1 MISVN
6 GGGIMNTQPNGK
18 YTEAGTDIEE
28 VKKRNAE
35 SGLTY
40 NEVKEML
47 ARSIMKDA
55 AERTNI
61 HSNSKTF

>member
-1 MISVN
+1 
-6 GGGIMNTQPNGK
+6 MNTQPNGK

-35 SGLTY
+35 SGMTY

-47 ARSIMKDA
+47 ARSITKEA
-55 AERTNI
+55 AERTSVP
-61 HSNSKTF
+61 SNSKSI